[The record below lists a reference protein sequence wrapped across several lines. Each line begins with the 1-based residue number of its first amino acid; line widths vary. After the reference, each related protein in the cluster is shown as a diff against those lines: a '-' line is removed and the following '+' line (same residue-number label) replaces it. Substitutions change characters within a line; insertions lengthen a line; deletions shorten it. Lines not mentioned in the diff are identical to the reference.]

1 MALAAATLA
10 ANSTTAN
17 NTAANNTTASG
28 TTSTAAGGRALNSL
42 SGNFQTFLTLL
53 MTQLKNQD
61 PTSPLDTN
69 EFTSQLVQFA
79 SVEQQI
85 STNRSLGQLIDLTQS
100 GQVLQSSAMVGRQ
113 VEVASE
119 QLALQN
125 GAAKIKFTAAADGP
139 VAVAVY
145 GANGSKVA
153 DGLVQASAGSNEWS
167 WNGRNG
173 SGTLMRD
180 GAYTVAVAGSSADG
194 STKALPFTVVGTAT
208 GVSQTNGSIRLQ
220 VGGLTVNFS
229 DVKSVAPEVAK

>member
-10 ANSTTAN
+10 AN
-17 NTAANNTTASG
+17 NTAASG
-28 TTSTAAGGRALNSL
+28 TTAGGTALNSL

-53 MTQLKNQD
+53 MTQLRNQD

-113 VEVASE
+113 VEAASP

-145 GANGSKVA
+145 GANGSKNA

-173 SGTLMRD
+173 NGTLMRD
-180 GAYTVAVAGSSADG
+180 GAYTVAVAGSNADG
-194 STKALPFTVVGTAT
+194 STKALPFTVLGTAT
-208 GVSQTNGSIRLQ
+208 GVSQTNGTIRLQ
-220 VGGLTVNFS
+220 LGGLTINFS